1 MHKKGSM
8 HTAPTPFLFLCY
20 PERLCEQAQN
30 KGGKIAFER
39 KCEALAV
46 FNFVAGDELPCF
58 ADPDRRAYSTPSMID
73 AQTEAG

>member
-20 PERLCEQAQN
+20 PERLREQAQN

-39 KCEALAV
+39 KHAALTV
-46 FNFVAGDELPCF
+46 FNFVAGDELSYF
-58 ADPDRRAYSTPSMID
+58 ADPDRRAYSTPSTID